1 MALNVAEWS
10 NSTKNP
16 STNDNEVVLGI
27 RNCALNGPIVM
38 SKTVTYLSSSNPS
51 KSLLRFWISVFRHSL
66 HRNEGQNNGN
76 NYFQSEKEHLYEEAT
91 KRTFFMM
98 RRFVEAIAY
107 VRLVFIL
114 GLVEVDQV
122 LFVTKSITT

>member
-1 MALNVAEWS
+1 MEQLYEE
-10 NSTKNP
+10 P
-16 STNDNEVVLGI
+16 LDDEVVLGI

-38 SKTVTYLSSSNPS
+38 SKTVTYLISSSNPS
-51 KSLLRFWISVFRHSL
+51 KSLLCFWIRVFRHSL
-66 HRNEGQNNGN
+66 PRNEDHNHGN

-91 KRTFFMM
+91 RRTFFMM

-122 LFVTKSITT
+122 LFVTKTITTF